1 MDLREYIMKDRT
13 ITAQGIFQDPQRNI
27 RPQLEARPG
36 EEQPQQVGIPY
47 AQGFAGYAMP
57 PNASSR
63 LPGALLPPGPPM
75 RDFQTEAHS
84 SGALD
89 AVMLGNLIWW
99 LGTVKRR
106 GLALQQI
113 SLFLEAYEM
122 SGHLTPSMA
131 KLILRSMAELDTL
144 EPPPPD
150 QAFSPHDYA
159 DALLQLHDIICT
171 PGYQVDRLVPL
182 PPLLRPEQDYG
193 NGAEGSDPEA
203 ESP

>member
-1 MDLREYIMKDRT
+1 MEQPIDLEERFEALQDELNLLKNEIKQTLVDLREYIMKDRT

-89 AVMLGNLIWW
+89 AVMLGNLI
-99 LGTVKRR
+99 
-106 GLALQQI
+106 
-113 SLFLEAYEM
+113 
-122 SGHLTPSMA
+122 
-131 KLILRSMAELDTL
+131 
-144 EPPPPD
+144 
-150 QAFSPHDYA
+150 
-159 DALLQLHDIICT
+159 
-171 PGYQVDRLVPL
+171 
-182 PPLLRPEQDYG
+182 
-193 NGAEGSDPEA
+193 
-203 ESP
+203 